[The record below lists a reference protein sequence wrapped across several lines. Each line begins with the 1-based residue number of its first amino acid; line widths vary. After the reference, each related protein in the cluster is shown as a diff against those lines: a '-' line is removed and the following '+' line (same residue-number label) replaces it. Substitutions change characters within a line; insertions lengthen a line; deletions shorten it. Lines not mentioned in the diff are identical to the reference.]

1 MTVHFTIEEQEIV
14 DVLEEIVRNPDAGAQ
29 ARLSAIR
36 QLRMLREALP
46 HAPEEA
52 TGDQL
57 AALDP
62 LEPRRRA
69 RGRGK

>member
-1 MTVHFTIEEQEIV
+1 MALKFSVEEQEIV
-14 DVLEEIVRNPDAGAQ
+14 DVLEAIIRDPKAGAQ
-29 ARLSAIR
+29 ARLTGLR
-36 QLRMLREALP
+36 QLRQLREMAQD
-46 HAPEEA
+46 APSEA

-57 AALDP
+57 AELDP